1 MRLAMPVPA
10 TRLRHAR
17 LGAAALAKSIR
28 SKRAGLGDCPAFA
41 PYATSGGGCSNVPPE
56 IDADAYFRSGGKLD
70 QDTQTIVGWTG
81 SNEPT
86 LDCPFGSE
94 LNPFTGRTECKT
106 ATEVKYTTGSG
117 YVQRAG
123 SQAAMSEIAAA
134 AQKEANAR
142 GIPVRCGSYPIG
154 GDPITNEQRYAPGCV
169 VGNGVIGGPDTYD
182 AAVML
187 TGGGMETL
195 ATQLGI
201 SPFFKASSG
210 YQFTPPT
217 SQQQPSVVRS
227 SGSAQQISVS
237 TSGSSGSA
245 AGTQVAVRPGPE
257 REQLTNQVGG
267 PPTTQQ
273 PGFTLD
279 SVIDQAKSY
288 TSALPAWA
296 LPAAGVAL
304 ALMWFMGGRKR

>member
-1 MRLAMPVPA
+1 MRLATPVPA
-10 TRLRHAR
+10 TRVRNAR
-17 LGAAALAKSIR
+17 LATAALAKSMR
-28 SKRAGLGDCPAFA
+28 TRRGLGDCPAFA
-41 PYATSGGGCSNVPPE
+41 PYATPGGGCSNLPPE
-56 IDADAYFRSGGKLD
+56 IDADAYFRGGGKLD

-81 SNEPT
+81 SSEPT
-86 LDCPFGSE
+86 LACPYGSE

-154 GDPITNEQRYAPGCV
+154 GDPITHEQRYAPGCV

-201 SPFFKASSG
+201 SPFFKASAG
-210 YQFTPPT
+210 YQYTPPT
-217 SQQQPSVVRS
+217 SQQQTSVVRS
-227 SGSAQQISVS
+227 GA
-237 TSGSSGSA
+237 
-245 AGTQVAVRPGPE
+245 
-257 REQLTNQVGG
+257 
-267 PPTTQQ
+267 TQQ
-273 PGFTLD
+273 TTPAPTKLATETQTPVRTEKKSAPLDNEVTDSSKTEKPGFDLN
-279 SVIDQAKSY
+279 SVIDQAKTY
-288 TSALPAWA
+288 TSSLPLWV
-296 LPAAGVAL
+296 LPAAGAGL
-304 ALMWFMGGRKR
+304 ALMLFMGGRKR

>member
-1 MRLAMPVPA
+1 MKLAMPVPA

-17 LGAAALAKSIR
+17 LGAAEMAKRIR
-28 SKRAGLGDCPAFA
+28 SKSTGLGDCPAFA
-41 PYATSGGGCSNVPPE
+41 PYATPGGGCSNVPPE
-56 IDADAYFRSGGKLD
+56 IDADTYFRSGGKLD

-86 LDCPFGSE
+86 LDCPYGSE

-123 SQAAMSEIAAA
+123 SQTAMSEIAAA

-182 AAVML
+182 ASAIL

-201 SPFFKASSG
+201 SPLFKTSAG
-210 YQFTPPT
+210 YQYTPPA
-217 SQQQPSVVRS
+217 SQQQTSVVRS
-227 SGSAQQISVS
+227 VATQQTTPSPTKPATETQTPVQTEKKSAPLDNEV
-237 TSGSSGSA
+237 TGSSK
-245 AGTQVAVRPGPE
+245 TE
-257 REQLTNQVGG
+257 K
-267 PPTTQQ
+267 
-273 PGFTLD
+273 PGFDLN

-288 TSALPAWA
+288 TSTLPSWA
-296 LPAAGVAL
+296 LPAALAGL
-304 ALMWFMGGRKR
+304 ALMLFMGGRKR

>member
-41 PYATSGGGCSNVPPE
+41 PYATPGGGCSNVPPE

-81 SNEPT
+81 SSEPT
-86 LDCPFGSE
+86 LDCPYGSE

-123 SQAAMSEIAAA
+123 SQAAMAEIAAA

-201 SPFFKASSG
+201 SPLFKTSAG
-210 YQFTPPT
+210 YQYTPPT
-217 SQQQPSVVRS
+217 SQQQTSVVRT
-227 SGSAQQISVS
+227 V
-237 TSGSSGSA
+237 
-245 AGTQVAVRPGPE
+245 
-257 REQLTNQVGG
+257 
-267 PPTTQQ
+267 TTQQ
-273 PGFTLD
+273 PTPSPTKPATEKQTPVQTEKKSAPLDNEVTNSSKTEKPGFDLN

-288 TSALPAWA
+288 TSTLPSWA
-296 LPAAGVAL
+296 LPSALAGL
-304 ALMWFMGGRKR
+304 ALMLFMGGRKR